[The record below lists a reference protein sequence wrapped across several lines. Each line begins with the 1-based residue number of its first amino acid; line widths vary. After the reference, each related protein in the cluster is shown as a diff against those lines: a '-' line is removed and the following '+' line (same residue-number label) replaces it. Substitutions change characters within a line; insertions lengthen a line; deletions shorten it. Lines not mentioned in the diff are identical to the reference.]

1 MFRSALAALLVT
13 LTLAAPAETLASTP
27 GTYTQYLCRLPSGEI
42 APSGDLLL
50 YTDGPTAA
58 ARNDCASGTGL
69 HFELSGH
76 TDYLDEA
83 GFVYRAPQDA
93 YVVGARIERSV
104 TSLADSGVGYDF
116 LAAADRC
123 FQPCAD
129 QERGIVGSSG
139 IRAQQPALT
148 LTCRLAAGCSSVQ
161 PARIDVYRLEID
173 ISDESPPTIQDVS
186 GDLFEPSGP
195 LSGMATGVFSVTDA
209 GGGIYEASLV
219 VDEAVQ
225 ETRVIDTNAGK
236 CLKPFTV
243 KVPCKAT
250 TSGSFSLD
258 TSTLCDGVHQVRVE
272 VRDAAENT
280 TPIPTEIQTAN
291 DRSCPVSTPQP
302 PAGSGGGG
310 AAADGGEP
318 AATGSGVG
326 AVVGSSVGGS
336 GPDRG
341 PADERPVGAAASRA
355 KAKFVTV
362 DESAGRAR
370 TVRQGSAATLRGRL
384 VDAAGRP
391 VAGAKVDVLAAVR
404 RPGEKAQK
412 LGTVTTDR
420 TGAVTYRLRPGA
432 SSDVT
437 FAYRPE
443 GAAVDEATL
452 GTTLYV
458 RAGVRLARSRTKLRN
473 GERMTLTARVLGRF
487 VRPGATK
494 VSFQVQIGRAWRT
507 FATAAVDGRGV
518 ARIRHRFRFTTIPV
532 TYRFRAVTTRT
543 ARFPYLPGSSN
554 VAAVRVRP

>member
-1 MFRSALAALLVT
+1 MFRSALAALLLT
-13 LTLAAPAETLASTP
+13 LTLAAPAETLAETP
-27 GTYTQYLCRLPSGEI
+27 GTYTQYLCRLPSGNP
-42 APSGDLLL
+42 AP
-50 YTDGPTAA
+50 TDGLLP
-58 ARNDCASGTGL
+58 
-69 HFELSGH
+69 
-76 TDYLDEA
+76 Y
-83 GFVYRAPQDA
+83 
-93 YVVGARIERSV
+93 
-104 TSLADSGVGYDF
+104 
-116 LAAADRC
+116 
-123 FQPCAD
+123 
-129 QERGIVGSSG
+129 SSG
-139 IRAQQPALT
+139 SGSRT
-148 LTCRLAAGCSSVQ
+148 DVTCDSRGYINAW
-161 PARIDVYRLEID
+161 
-173 ISDESPPTIQDVS
+173 VS
-186 GDLFEPSGP
+186 GDEPSTATAGFNYRVPPDTHVVGVEIDRGGFDMSTGTARYAFPTIGDSCDPGAFCGQFPRTWSGLTNEIVLSFGLDCPDSGCQAPSHSPHLRVASLIFELQDAFDPEVDPLAPTGLFDPSRP
-195 LSGMATGVFSVTDA
+195 LSGVESSGFTVRDQ
-209 GGGIYEASLV
+209 GGGVYEVALLVDGEERLRQPVNPNDASC
-219 VDEAVQ
+219 E
-225 ETRVIDTNAGK
+225 
-236 CLKPFTV
+236 KPFTRRAPCPGDATGHISFDTRKIPNGEHYMQLAV
-243 KVPCKAT
+243 WDATETNKSTSSKVP
-250 TSGSFSLD
+250 
-258 TSTLCDGVHQVRVE
+258 VVV
-272 VRDAAENT
+272 
-280 TPIPTEIQTAN
+280 AN
-291 DRSCPVSTPQP
+291 SPDEP

-310 AAADGGEP
+310 GGSASDGAEP

-336 GPDRG
+336 GPDRA

-370 TVRQGSAATLRGRL
+370 TVRHGSAATLRGRL

-487 VRPGATK
+487 VGPGATK

-507 FATAAVDGRGV
+507 FATAAVDRRGV
-518 ARIRHRFRFTTIPV
+518 ARIRHRFRFTTMPV

-554 VAAVRVRP
+554 VAAVKVRP